1 MLKFLKLQSDTFT
14 GKNKNFECEV
24 SYVRKIHEE
33 SKIFYTLKAF
43 IEYIEYISWSSIKER
58 MP

>member
-1 MLKFLKLQSDTFT
+1 MLNFLRLQSGTFT
-14 GKNKNFECEV
+14 VKNKNFEHEV

-43 IEYIEYISWSSIKER
+43 IECIEYIS
-58 MP
+58 